1 MKSRDF
7 PALGVS
13 LFTHVLVLGAM
24 YLIKLTVI
32 DPTIQLDLETVFEP
46 ERTQEEFTKELE
58 IQTEV
63 AQTFNTQPGGAV
75 TGEIGASTGPVV
87 TTNKVEQAETLEDP
101 QVEVSLTEVTLPSDE
116 IVGKDFGEGEV
127 TGESG
132 AAVEGYGA
140 AMSRI
145 TGELIRMMR
154 KDKLLTVWLFDES
167 GSMKD
172 DQKEIAENFNKVYE
186 ELGILTKKDEEL
198 KKRQKEELILTS
210 ILSFGETIHQHTKPT
225 SDIEEIKAS
234 IDKIPIDTTGKEN
247 MCNSVNA
254 TIDEFVGQARRQ
266 GRRLVLIVVSDESGD
281 DGDNAQLLETT
292 VSKLKQGRVPAF
304 FMGRES
310 MFGYPYARIRW
321 VHPQFK
327 TTHWL
332 QVRRGPETPMVE
344 CLQWDGMHNRWD
356 TQHAGFGPYAQVR
369 MARES
374 GGIFFLLPGEEEN
387 LVNPGQIERRKY
399 EFLDMKEYQ
408 PFLGARRE
416 YIENR
421 ERSEFRSVVFDVIER
436 LNPYLDNQLNIKVN
450 WYPLEIPAFQ
460 SEAAKQVP
468 KAVKS
473 MGLVEQALAM
483 LDKIRPLRDT
493 EPSMRWRANYDL
505 AYAQLKTFKIRLF
518 QFLLA
523 IDDHVAKSPEP
534 KRKSKDT
541 PSNRWDLRR
550 IPKMIV
556 PDEDQYARLKQA
568 FRLKMTREEYL
579 ADLEVK
585 GNEAR
590 QLLQQVID
598 DHQNTPWAGR
608 AKYELRLG
616 FGVTFVDVYRNPNY
630 DNKNIV
636 VPKF

>member
-1 MKSRDF
+1 MKSRDL
-7 PALGVS
+7 PAMGVS
-13 LFTHVLVLGAM
+13 LIAHVLVLGAL
-24 YLIKLTVI
+24 YLFKLTVI
-32 DPTIQLDLETVFEP
+32 DPTVQLDLETVFEP

-140 AMSRI
+140 AMSRM
-145 TGELIRMMR
+145 TNELIRMMR
-154 KDKLLTVWLFDES
+154 KDKLLAVWLFDES

-172 DQKEIAENFNKVYE
+172 DQKEIARNFNEVYE
-186 ELGILTKKDEEL
+186 EIGILTKKDEEL
-198 KKRQKEELILTS
+198 KKRQSEELILTS
-210 ILSFGETIHQHTKPT
+210 ILSFGETIHQHNKPT
-225 SDIEEIKAS
+225 SDIEEIRNA
-234 IDKIPIDTTGKEN
+234 IGQIPIDTSGKEN
-247 MCNSVNA
+247 MCNSINA
-254 TIDEFVGQARRQ
+254 TIDEFVGQARQQR
-266 GRRLVLIVVSDESGD
+266 RRLVLIIVSDESGD

-292 VSKLKQGRVPAF
+292 VSKLKQGRIPAY

-310 MFGYPYARIRW
+310 MFGYPYARVRW
-321 VHPQFK
+321 VDPK
-327 TTHWL
+327 YNLPHWL

-344 CLQWDGMHNRWD
+344 CLQWDGLHSRWD
-356 TQHAGFGPYAQVR
+356 TQPAGFGPYAQVR

-374 GGIFFLLPGEEEN
+374 GGIFFILPGEEED
-387 LVNPGQIERRKY
+387 LVNARQIEKRKY

-416 YIENR
+416 YIEARDR
-421 ERSEFRSVVFDVIER
+421 EDFRRVIFDVIER
-436 LNPYLDNQLNIKVN
+436 LNPYIHKELSIREH
-450 WYPLEIPAFQ
+450 WYPMSIPEFQ
-460 SEAAKQVP
+460 SEASKQVP

-473 MGLVEQALAM
+473 MGLIEQALAM

-505 AYAQLKTFKIRLF
+505 AYAQLVTFRIRLF

-523 IDDHVAKSPEP
+523 MDKHVATNPEP
-534 KRKSKDT
+534 KRKDPKT
-541 PSNRWDLRR
+541 PSNAWNLTRVK
-550 IPKMIV
+550 KMIV
-556 PDEDQYARLKQA
+556 PDQEQYDRLKGA
-568 FRLKMTREEYL
+568 FNLKMTREEYL

-585 GNEAR
+585 EKEAR
-590 QLLQQVID
+590 NLLEQVAKT
-598 DHQNTPWAGR
+598 HPNTPWAGR
-608 AKYELRLG
+608 AKYELSVG
-616 FGVTFVDVYRNPNY
+616 FGMTFVDVHRSPNY
-630 DNKNIV
+630 DKPVQLPNL
-636 VPKF
+636 